1 MIFKY
6 INIIFIRKK
15 RKRKQYIIIKKYLG
29 KMEFQN
35 YEKNYKNIKRVTKIA
50 RKMLESLPDTI
61 EKIVINGEILYSY
74 LFLNAFININNI
86 NYNDFES
93 FANEMKNIENTDAEF
108 VNSPAFYKK
117 REFIVGWIDFWYENE
132 LFVEDYIH
140 LDLARFTNL
149 QELNMSFIYV
159 KDVVKIPE
167 TLTILKIISCETAV
181 VDNIPN
187 TLEIFNCNNNC
198 IRLLPQLQNSNL
210 KQLFC
215 SSNFLR
221 NIPNLPK
228 TLEIFYCSQN
238 YIKVLPKLSPQ
249 LEYLSCSDNKL
260 VCVPELPYTIYCV
273 QCANNNLSSIPM
285 LPKSLKILVCNN
297 NKIMK
302 MPELPPFLVTFN
314 CSKNPLKEY
323 PILPPSIVNY
333 TM

>member
-1 MIFKY
+1 
-6 INIIFIRKK
+6 
-15 RKRKQYIIIKKYLG
+15 
-29 KMEFQN
+29 MEFQN

-50 RKMLESLPDTI
+50 RKLLESLPDTT
-61 EKIVINGEILYSY
+61 EKIVINGESLYSY
-74 LFLNAFININNI
+74 LALNASININNI

-93 FANEMKNIENTDAEF
+93 FTNEMKNVENSHTEF

-117 REFIVGWIDFWYENE
+117 REFIVGWIDFWYANE

-140 LDLARFTNL
+140 LDLTRFTNL
-149 QELNMSFIYV
+149 QELNMSFVYI

-167 TLTILKIISCETAV
+167 TLTVLKIISCETAV
-181 VDNIPN
+181 IDNIPN
-187 TLEIFNCNNNC
+187 SLEILNCNNNC

-228 TLEIFYCSQN
+228 TLEILYCSQN
-238 YIKVLPKLSPQ
+238 YIKVLPKLPSQ
-249 LEYLSCSDNKL
+249 LEYLSCNDNKL
-260 VCVPELPYTIYCV
+260 VCIPELPPTMYCI
-273 QCANNNLSSIPM
+273 QCANNNLSSIPT
-285 LPKSLKILVCNN
+285 LPKSLKILVCSN

-302 MPELPPFLVTFN
+302 IHELPPFLVTFN